1 MNVIDSSGWLEY
13 LTDGAN
19 ADYFTVPILD
29 EEHLLIP
36 TLDIYEV
43 FKRVLVQFG
52 NERALEAVGSM
63 SAGEIID
70 VDRQIAIEGALL
82 SAELKLAIADSL
94 ILATARAYDATLWTQ
109 DAHFKGMPGV
119 QYIEKKA

>member
-13 LTDGAN
+13 LADGAN
-19 ADYFTVPILD
+19 ADFFAVPILD

-36 TLDIYEV
+36 TLCIYEV

-70 VDRQIAIEGALL
+70 VERQIAIEGALL
-82 SAELKLAIADSL
+82 SAELKLAMDDSL
-94 ILATARAYDATLWTQ
+94 ILATARAYDATMWTQ